1 MMEIDNP
8 NKDIKIDVKLL
19 INKTKFFNKINPPSK
34 SFEFVRLQVSK
45 YVNLT
50 KNPDDLNSAVTD
62 NVPQYATLYH
72 LRFHQLKE
80 KIKLEARMI
89 WPNLKI
95 CDNILKLKA
104 KNVII

>member
-45 YVNLT
+45 YVNLS

-72 LRFHQLKE
+72 LRFHQLME
-80 KIKLEARMI
+80 KIKLGYVIPE
-89 WPNLKI
+89 
-95 CDNILKLKA
+95 
-104 KNVII
+104 NV